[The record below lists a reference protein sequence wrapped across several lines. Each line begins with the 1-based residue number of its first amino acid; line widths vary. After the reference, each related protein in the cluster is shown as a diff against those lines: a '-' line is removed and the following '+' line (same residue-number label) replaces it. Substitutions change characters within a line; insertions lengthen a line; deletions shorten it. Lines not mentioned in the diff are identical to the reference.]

1 MASQPGLTN
10 MEATMGS
17 RKPTSTRPKLDETLP
32 TSHSP
37 QRTDSPSTRLEG
49 TKVSPVKLLT
59 TSRAGMP
66 FHKTAPTLQ
75 YTNRRRDAASDS
87 SSDSGHFF
95 KTITTHSTIP
105 SELYSRDL
113 DHSYCVDL
121 DDFSVPLDARVLSA
135 PSFRQLQAALSQ
147 HDSIIGGFSQ
157 ALLIQ
162 LFIIGL
168 SYDNGAFVS
177 RPSPRTQGMS
187 VAKEPNWWL
196 SPADVF
202 DGLGGGAGFP
212 TLALEVGV
220 SESYSQLCKDAQ
232 WWYSNFTT
240 TRKPTW

>member
-95 KTITTHSTIP
+95 KTITTHSTVP

-147 HDSIIGGFSQ
+147 AFPMTMGRSYPAHRQEPKECLWLRSLTGGSLQ
-157 ALLIQ
+157 PISL
-162 LFIIGL
+162 
-168 SYDNGAFVS
+168 
-177 RPSPRTQGMS
+177 M
-187 VAKEPNWWL
+187 
-196 SPADVF
+196 
-202 DGLGGGAGFP
+202 GGGAGFP

-232 WWYSNFTT
+232 WWYSNSNHLTKCVVIITT